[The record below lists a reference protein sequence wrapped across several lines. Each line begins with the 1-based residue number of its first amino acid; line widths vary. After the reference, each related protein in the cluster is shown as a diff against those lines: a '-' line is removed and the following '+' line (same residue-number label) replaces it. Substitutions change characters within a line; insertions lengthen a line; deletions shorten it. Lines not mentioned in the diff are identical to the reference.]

1 MKILALDNLQ
11 KVGLDVF
18 AKEGIEVDVK
28 GKMTPEE
35 LSAVIDNYDGVVV
48 RGATKATAVAFEKVS
63 RLKVIGRAGS
73 GTDNIDKVA
82 ATKKGVVVMN
92 TPGGNTVT
100 TGEHAIALLMALAR
114 QLPQADAS
122 MKQGKWE
129 KSKFMG

>member
-1 MKILALDNLQ
+1 
-11 KVGLDVF
+11 
-18 AKEGIEVDVK
+18 
-28 GKMTPEE
+28 MTPEE

-48 RGATKATAVAFEKVS
+48 RGATTANAVAFEKGP
-63 RLKVIGRAGS
+63 RLNVIGRAGG

-129 KSKFMG
+129 KSKFMGTELTDKVIGVGGLGT